1 MSPRRP
7 GAGFAR
13 AWAPVS
19 AVALGLALGLI
30 IGIGPLGGA
39 VAAHTDLLQASPGP
53 SQRVGGT
60 VDFVDLVFLAP
71 VSSVEVEIDGP
82 DGPVPSQVA
91 SPDGQ
96 IIHVAFQPIETPG
109 SYQVTYRMRSDDGD
123 DTEATF
129 LFTYQPGAP
138 EPARFDAA
146 DLPDD
151 PSPLTGSRV
160 LVAVLVVG
168 LMGLCLVLTRRLLQ
182 RRAELAGV
190 AGPGAQPGGS

>member
-1 MSPRRP
+1 VSSRRP
-7 GAGFAR
+7 GPAR
-13 AWAPVS
+13 AWALVS
-19 AVALGLALGLI
+19 ALTLGVAIGLT

-39 VAAHTDLLQASPGP
+39 VAAHTELLQASPGP

-82 DGPVPSQVA
+82 DGPVPSRVA

-96 IIHVAFQPIETPG
+96 IIHVVLEPIETPG
-109 SYQVTYRMRSDDGD
+109 SYQVTYRMRSNDGD
-123 DTEATF
+123 DTEGTF

-138 EPARFDAA
+138 EPPRFDTA
-146 DLPDD
+146 DLADG
-151 PSPLTGSRV
+151 PSAVTGLRV
-160 LVAVLVVG
+160 LGAALVVG
-168 LMGLCLVLTRRLLQ
+168 LIGLCLILTRRLLH

-190 AGPGAQPGGS
+190 VGPGERPGGS